1 MLRGHPR
8 QNRAGVAFQN
18 TDAVDPAPLDLDEIP
33 NIHKPEVMP
42 IVRAIRQV
50 AWLVTWPPAR
60 RGHCATGR
68 GPRGMRRLI
77 AMARPT
83 VASLGRSGPYCVFQE
98 PMEPKAPRPRILLLQ
113 IQHLFEKR
121 ERQLV
126 VGMGRG
132 ACPLVLQA
140 FKPIPLKGRNDR
152 IHMRTCHLETA
163 SNALFV
169 PSFVPHPD
177 DGPAGLIGIRKL
189 GKDQADCNSSCT
201 GMA

>member
-1 MLRGHPR
+1 M
-8 QNRAGVAFQN
+8 Q
-18 TDAVDPAPLDLDEIP
+18 T
-33 NIHKPEVMP
+33 
-42 IVRAIRQV
+42 
-50 AWLVTWPPAR
+50 
-60 RGHCATGR
+60 
-68 GPRGMRRLI
+68 
-77 AMARPT
+77 
-83 VASLGRSGPYCVFQE
+83 
-98 PMEPKAPRPRILLLQ
+98 KAPRPRVLLLQ

-132 ACPLVLQA
+132 AGPLVLEP

-152 IHMRTCHLETA
+152 MHMRTSHLETA

-189 GKDQADCNSSCT
+189 GK
-201 GMA
+201 G